1 MFGSNSPVMQ
11 KTDCWKGNPSQEIH
25 SLVTV
30 LIKAVIAKNILLSVV
45 FILPLLFMDTQLD
58 FSTVIQEKGHPDPHE
73 NIYIYIC
80 AMLLPC

>member
-1 MFGSNSPVMQ
+1 M
-11 KTDCWKGNPSQEIH
+11 
-25 SLVTV
+25 TV

-58 FSTVIQEKGHPDPHE
+58 FSSVIQEEGHPDPHE
-73 NIYIYIC
+73 NIYIC